1 MDTFSIQSCDS
12 CIPEREFRPDSGGPG
27 VLLESG
33 VSHGNQNV
41 NTQTDPLLR
50 NTQATGSTGL
60 KLSTYSPC
68 STGLKLSTS
77 SLPIIHLSIVC
88 THTCKCRYINILYYC
103 MTIPFFRNK

>member
-12 CIPEREFRPDSGGPG
+12 CIPEREFRPNSGGSG

-33 VSHGNQNV
+33 VSHGGQNV

-77 SLPIIHLSIVC
+77 LLPIIHLSIVC
-88 THTCKCRYINILYYC
+88 THSVNVARYICI
-103 MTIPFFRNK
+103 IA

>member
-12 CIPEREFRPDSGGPG
+12 CIPEREFRPDSGGSG

-33 VSHGNQNV
+33 VSHGGQNV

-60 KLSTYSPC
+60 KLST
-68 STGLKLSTS
+68 S

-88 THTCKCRYINILYYC
+88 THSVNVDTCTFVLLHDY
-103 MTIPFFRNK
+103 TIFQK

>member
-1 MDTFSIQSCDS
+1 MDIFSIQSCDS

-33 VSHGNQNV
+33 VSHGGQNV

-60 KLSTYSPC
+60 KLSTSSPC

-88 THTCKCRYINILYYC
+88 THSVNVVTFVLLHDY
-103 MTIPFFRNK
+103 TIFQK

>member
-33 VSHGNQNV
+33 VSHGGQNV

-50 NTQATGSTGL
+50 NTQATGSTG
-60 KLSTYSPC
+60 LSTYSPC

-88 THTCKCRYINILYYC
+88 THSVNVDTFVLLHDY
-103 MTIPFFRNK
+103 TIFQK